1 MFGLF
6 KKREPEKKEEAPTV
20 VVEVPIQPTTCIQPA
35 EHAMLA
41 KVRALQVEREEIKA
55 FLDSDPLNVDTPEV
69 HKFAVT
75 LAAKT
80 LAAVHDKFS
89 FHSYWRY
96 ETTEDMLRCLSQIYE
111 QALPTAATNGDMNAF
126 SAEIDII
133 ERKKVECEQ
142 KKARLNQIAKEIR
155 ALKKSLG
162 ISE

>member
-6 KKREPEKKEEAPTV
+6 KKHEPEKKEEAPTV

-41 KVRALQVEREEIKA
+41 KVRALQVEREEIKV
-55 FLDSDPLNVDTPEV
+55 FLDSDPLNVDTPEI

-80 LAAVHDKFS
+80 LVAIHDKS
-89 FHSYWRY
+89 FYSYWRH
-96 ETTEDMLRCLSQIYE
+96 ETTEDMLKCLSQIYE
-111 QALPTAATNGDMNAF
+111 QALPTAATNGDMTAF
-126 SAEIDII
+126 SAEIDIV
-133 ERKKVECEQ
+133 ECKKVECEQ
-142 KKARLNQIAKEIR
+142 KKARLNQIEKEIR
-155 ALKKSLG
+155 ALKKSSG